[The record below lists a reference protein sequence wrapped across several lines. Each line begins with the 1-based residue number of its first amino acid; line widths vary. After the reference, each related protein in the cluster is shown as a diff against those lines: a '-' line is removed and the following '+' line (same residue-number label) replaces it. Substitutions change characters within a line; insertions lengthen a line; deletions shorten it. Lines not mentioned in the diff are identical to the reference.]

1 MAERMWMVRAGED
14 AVHFEEFKNNK
25 IVAVGWNEMGD
36 LSKAKDPAALKSM
49 VEQTYKDAKDGWKA
63 ISAGMLSR
71 FLFDFKPGDYVLTYD
86 PKERIYLVGKI
97 DGPFRYEPSRKDFRS
112 LRSVEWK
119 GRVSRDS
126 LSVSTRNT
134 LGAIS
139 TLFEIKGD
147 AMNEIIAALKAPK
160 APELVE
166 EKEQLDE
173 IRQETVRKAHEF
185 IKDEVSKLDWEDVQE
200 LVAGIL
206 RAMGFK
212 TRVSPRGSD
221 RGKDVEASPDGVGL
235 SEPHI
240 VAEVKHREGT
250 IGASQVRSFIG
261 GLRPRHKG
269 LYVSTGGFTKEAK
282 YEADRATNQVTL
294 IDIDD
299 LVSLIVQY
307 YDHFDTEA
315 RALIS
320 LRKIYWPD

>member
-1 MAERMWMVRAGED
+1 MWMVRAGED
-14 AVHFEEFKNNK
+14 AMHFEEFKNNK
-25 IVAVGWNEMGD
+25 IVAIGWNEIGD
-36 LSKAKDPAALKSM
+36 FSKAKDPAAVKAM
-49 VEQTYKDAKDGWKA
+49 VEQKYMDAKDGWKA

-71 FLFDFKPGDYVLTYD
+71 FLFDFKLGDYVLTYN

-97 DGPFRYEPSRKDFRS
+97 ESPFMYDPSRQDFRNV
-112 LRSVEWK
+112 RSVEWK
-119 GRVSRDS
+119 GQISRDS

-139 TLFEIKGD
+139 TLFEIRGE
-147 AMNEIIAALKAPK
+147 AMNEILSALNAPK
-160 APELVE
+160 TPELVE

-185 IKDEVSKLDWEDVQE
+185 IKDDVSKLDWDDVQE

-212 TRVSPRGSD
+212 TRVSPQGSD

-250 IGASQVRSFIG
+250 TGASQIRSFIG

-294 IDIDD
+294 IDLDD

-307 YDHFDTEA
+307 YDDFDAEA
-315 RALIS
+315 RSLIA